1 MTVHVL
7 YETSQAYFPLQLRP
21 YTPAHHFPRK
31 TSDPAFR
38 TKPQLA
44 AELIDAV
51 RHDWPFRAVIADCL
65 YGRNEFFVTFL
76 LRASVPFVLALPRSY
91 AWWHEQG
98 QPGGIEE
105 MALQAAPSDWHPLV
119 RTFANG
125 DERLFWCAELAGGP
139 YGHGRALR
147 LVVVT
152 TDPLSLP
159 ADTTE
164 YLITNLRDGALDGSP
179 MRVSTPAACSFEVA
193 LLYARRPRIEQ
204 AYREIKQ
211 HLGWTWACPDTA

>member
-1 MTVHVL
+1 LKSNLEH
-7 YETSQAYFPLQLRP
+7 YRS
-21 YTPAHHFPRK
+21 
-31 TSDPAFR
+31 AFR

-98 QPGGIEE
+98 QPGGVEE

-125 DERLFWCAELAGGP
+125 DERLFWCAELWSWAPVAPGGRDT
-139 YGHGRALR
+139 GSGVTSGRHH
-147 LVVVT
+147 
-152 TDPLSLP
+152 P
-159 ADTTE
+159 
-164 YLITNLRDGALDGSP
+164 I
-179 MRVSTPAACSFEVA
+179 
-193 LLYARRPRIEQ
+193 
-204 AYREIKQ
+204 
-211 HLGWTWACPDTA
+211 PDHQSA